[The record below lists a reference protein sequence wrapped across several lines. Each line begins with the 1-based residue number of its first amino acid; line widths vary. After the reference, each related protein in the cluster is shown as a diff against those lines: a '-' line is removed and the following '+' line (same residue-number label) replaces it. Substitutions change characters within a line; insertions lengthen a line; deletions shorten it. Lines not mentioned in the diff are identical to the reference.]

1 MEQKPR
7 QTKTTPPTKGYR
19 DLEVLYSSG
28 DVVTYRMYAEMYKRT
43 MEHFMGHPSTTM
55 YTFVVAYALD
65 WRTPDLGVPE
75 EGKSYINLNQV
86 CSIDIIGYDNEKTE

>member
-19 DLEVLYSSG
+19 DIEVLFTSG
-28 DVVTYRMYAEMYKRT
+28 DVVTYRMYSEMY
-43 MEHFMGHPSTTM
+43 EHTVNHFIGHPSNAM

-65 WRTPDLGVPE
+65 WRTPDHAVPE

-86 CSIDIIGYDNEKTE
+86 CAIDIIGYDNEKTE